1 MERIAVVDGL
11 TLAAVLA
18 RIAPPGGGPVVLTH
32 GPDDVAVVVRPDDL
46 DSAATAYL
54 LEAFERADLSD
65 LLPIEGGQ
73 PPRPPARAVCDN
85 PLSKNRTKKPKFA
98 PFKSGV
104 SGSATIGTVARR
116 SGAVGDSNPCL
127 DP

>member
-11 TLAAVLA
+11 TVAAVLA
-18 RIAPPGGGPVVLTH
+18 RIVPPGGGPVVLTH

-65 LLPIEGGQ
+65 LLPVEGGQ
-73 PPRPPARAVCDN
+73 PPSPPARAVCDN
-85 PLSKNRTKKPKFA
+85 PLSKLRIKKPEFA
-98 PFKSGV
+98 PSWAGV
-104 SGSATIGTVARR
+104 SMSATIGTVERR
-116 SGAVGDSNPCL
+116 SGAAGDSNPCL